1 MIEVDGAVVA
11 SAMTAE
17 AYLAIPEGDRRY
29 WLVDGDLVVSSPTH
43 EHQNLVLEL
52 AFSLRTWAAAG
63 SDRGTANIAVDAH
76 LDDLNVYQPD
86 VWWLGPEHAD
96 RLVAGRLVGPPDLA
110 IEVLSPSTQRFDRGP
125 KLRGYER
132 TGCGEVW
139 LVDGSAR
146 RLFVHRRLAV
156 SSARYETRLELGP
169 ADVVSSP
176 LLPGFALDLSVL
188 FAD

>member
-17 AYLAIPEGDRRY
+17 DYVAIPEGDRQY
-29 WLVDGDLVVSSPTH
+29 WLVDGDLVVSSPSYD
-43 EHQNLVLEL
+43 HQRLVVEL
-52 AFSLRTWAAAG
+52 VSHLRAWTVAG
-63 SDRGTANIAVDAH
+63 PDRGTALISVDAR
-76 LDDLNVYQPD
+76 LDGRNVYQPD
-86 VWWLGPEHAD
+86 VWWLGPEHAG
-96 RLVAGRLVGPPDLA
+96 RLAGGRLVGPPDLA

-146 RLFVHRRLAV
+146 RLFVHRRSVV
-156 SSARYETRLELGP
+156 SSTQFDTRLELGL